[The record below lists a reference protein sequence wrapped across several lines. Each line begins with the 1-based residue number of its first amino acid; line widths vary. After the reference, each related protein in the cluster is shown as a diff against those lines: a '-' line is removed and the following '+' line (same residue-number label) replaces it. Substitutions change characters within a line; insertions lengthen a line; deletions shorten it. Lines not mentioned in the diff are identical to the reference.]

1 MPPAVAEAPQDSE
14 SLLALAP
21 AEGEL
26 ELQTPDGVVPVQRPP
41 SWRQRLASRLPA
53 KHTYRAAVQLAV
65 ALFCASL
72 YATSGNVYH
81 LFRGKG
87 LWAAITVT
95 IALETNVGATWRK
108 SSLRALGTLAGGALG
123 ALSVALTGLLC
134 GGWQPGAPPGKVIV
148 MALSLALLGA
158 GVQYRR
164 ASDSRR
170 DYAYGTCT
178 MTMVLTALSSFDDPD
193 SDSVLLSVAIRLT
206 TIVIGGLMALATSLL
221 CLPEYASQAA
231 QVTLAKALRE
241 AKVLLTAVILEHGAV
256 HSRVVLHPHL
266 HSIEL
271 RLASLLEK
279 YTVLVGQ
286 AMEEKRLRL
295 GARLVDVER
304 AEAAGL
310 AARGLFTGAVAML
323 HVLESAPRSEEEAG
337 MWALHSSVFD
347 RVLQA
352 LDTLMDSAAA
362 LCETQGE
369 AEATSAVAALRVM
382 DSAMADLVA
391 ETQASAAA
399 SGAGSHAVREAHRDF
414 AALVDAVQ
422 DASQCCARVVV
433 NNLPE
438 AHGLDWTGQLSAQQ
452 ALARE
457 RVRTLRQLRNIRR
470 TLTHTNELSASA

>member
-1 MPPAVAEAPQDSE
+1 MPAVAEAPPGGDNDA
-14 SLLALAP
+14 LLSAVFTLAP
-21 AEGEL
+21 AEGDL
-26 ELQTPDGVVPVQRPP
+26 ELQPPAGDVPLERPP
-41 SWRQRLASRLPA
+41 SWLKRAASRLPA
-53 KHTYRAAVQLAV
+53 RHTYRAAVQLAV
-65 ALFCASL
+65 ALFCSSL
-72 YATSGNVYH
+72 YATSGSVDQ

-108 SSLRALGTLAGGALG
+108 SSLRALGTLTGGALG
-123 ALSVALTGLLC
+123 ALSVALTGLIC
-134 GGWQPGAPPGKVIV
+134 GGWQPGAPPGKVVV

-158 GVQYRR
+158 CVQYRR
-164 ASDSRR
+164 ALDSRR

-193 SDSVLLSVAIRLT
+193 SDSVLLSVALRLT
-206 TIVIGGLMALATSLL
+206 TIILGGLMALATSLVI
-221 CLPEYASQAA
+221 LPEYASHAA

-256 HSRVVLHPHL
+256 HARIVMHPHL

-271 RLASLLEK
+271 RLAALLEK

-286 AMEEKRLRL
+286 AVEEKRLRL
-295 GARLVDVER
+295 GAHLVDVER

-310 AARGLFTGAVAML
+310 AVRGLFTGAVAML

-337 MWALHSSVFD
+337 MWALHSAVFD
-347 RVLQA
+347 RVIAA
-352 LDTLMDSAAA
+352 LDTLMDTAAA
-362 LCETQGE
+362 LCETQGD
-369 AEATSAVAALRVM
+369 AEAAHAIAALRVM
-382 DSAMADLVA
+382 DDAMTDLA
-391 ETQASAAA
+391 RETQASAAA
-399 SGAGSHAVREAHRDF
+399 SGAGSHRLREAHRDF

-422 DASQCCARVVV
+422 DASQCCARVVA

-438 AHGLDWTGQLSAQQ
+438 VRGLDWTGQLSAQQ

-457 RVRTLRQLRNIRR
+457 RAQAMRKLRNIHR
-470 TLTHTNELSASA
+470 TLTEH